1 MTCVCFSTLHF
12 TICHTIFQLLAGKI
26 TLSFDTRKKTVY
38 NGFNMQFEEIEG
50 RAEMKVLIVVD
61 MQIVPAVVEKAADYE
76 GKVIFTKDTHGED
89 YLSTREG
96 KYLPVEHCIKGTPG
110 WKLLPE
116 LEKICSERQCTV
128 YEKDTFGSVKLME
141 DLLQRQ
147 TAGEIEEIE
156 LIGLCTDICVV
167 SNALL
172 LKAAMPETDIKV
184 DASCCAG
191 VTKESHEAALC
202 TMKSCQIQ
210 ILGN

>member
-1 MTCVCFSTLHF
+1 
-12 TICHTIFQLLAGKI
+12 
-26 TLSFDTRKKTVY
+26 
-38 NGFNMQFEEIEG
+38 MQFEEIER

-61 MQIVPAVVEKAADYE
+61 MQKDFVDGSLGTPEAQAIVPAVVKKAADYE

-110 WKLLPE
+110 WELLLE
-116 LEKICSERQCTV
+116 LEKICSDRQCTV
-128 YEKDTFGSVKLME
+128 YEKETFGSVKLME

-210 ILGN
+210 ILEN

>member
-61 MQIVPAVVEKAADYE
+61 MQKDFVDGSLGTPEAQAIVPAVVEKAADYE

-147 TAGEIEEIE
+147 TPAR
-156 LIGLCTDICVV
+156 LRRL
-167 SNALL
+167 N
-172 LKAAMPETDIKV
+172 
-184 DASCCAG
+184 
-191 VTKESHEAALC
+191 
-202 TMKSCQIQ
+202 
-210 ILGN
+210 